1 MSNALPTTVIGTT
14 RIRPEA
20 RAGFGAFL
28 DGVAAAG
35 RGTLLTDGSSWVWE
49 TLRAG
54 QRRGGWDVWAV
65 VPNVAVYVREA
76 TDYGM
81 FGAGWR
87 RLRRMNPLS
96 WLRLGFQGLFNA
108 RGVLRRDF
116 PTLLGLLLELE
127 MANFRRF
134 RPAVVF
140 LHPQMTDLLLAMDHG
155 QALAKALRRIRRG
168 FGAEP
173 GLATNNLG
181 TLLPRLQ
188 AWGQEVPYLLTPIH
202 PRGYGMRA
210 SRGAC
215 ETALGRYHG
224 QVVAAV
230 ETPLDD
236 GVAAYWQEQKVAAAV
251 YDADEPSLTE
261 WRRWMAWP
269 TVEKRKP
276 VGEPSDADLV
286 AAGAE

>member
-1 MSNALPTTVIGTT
+1 MSYQVPQSLIGTS
-14 RIRPEA
+14 RVSPQA
-20 RAGFGAFL
+20 RTGFGEFL
-28 DGVAAAG
+28 DGVAEGG

-49 TLRAG
+49 TLRANG
-54 QRRGGWDVWAV
+54 RRHHWDVCAL

-116 PTLLGLLLELE
+116 PTLLTLLLELE

-134 RPAVVF
+134 RPPVVF

-155 QALAKALRRIRRG
+155 KALERAIRKIRRG
-168 FGAEP
+168 FGAQP

-181 TLLPRLQ
+181 TLLPRLLT
-188 AWGQEVPYLLTPIH
+188 WELEVPYVLSPVH
-202 PRGYGMRA
+202 PRGYGMRPG
-210 SRGAC
+210 REAC
-215 ETALGRYHG
+215 EEALREYSGKL
-224 QVVAAV
+224 VASPEA
-230 ETPLDD
+230 PLTDP
-236 GVAAYWQEQKVAAAV
+236 VTAYWQEQGVAAAV
-251 YDADEPSLTE
+251 YDVAEPNVAGWRE
-261 WRRWMAWP
+261 WSAWAQVSEAKAIERA
-269 TVEKRKP
+269 VE
-276 VGEPSDADLV
+276 GQLI
-286 AAGAE
+286 GA